1 MYSVS
6 VFSLTRKPVTL
17 HFIPLAFIRLAV
29 ERDVEKG
36 GALGV
41 CNILYDESGYFL
53 LYATM
58 LGVKIVNLYNSR
70 LVRTIGKPENL
81 RLLNLALFQ
90 VCSE

>member
-1 MYSVS
+1 MQL
-6 VFSLTRKPVTL
+6 FL
-17 HFIPLAFIRLAV
+17 PLIIIRLAV

-70 LVRTIGKPENL
+70 LVETIGKPENL

-90 VCSE
+90 VGNGCWMKPCLMFY